1 MNTLLAYLNGL
12 PKAERQAFCARCGT
26 TEGYLRKVISKGARL
41 GESLC
46 ITLDRESRGQVC
58 CDVLRPDVDWAYLR
72 APATALKEAV
82 HG

>member
-12 PKAERQAFCARCGT
+12 SKTARQAFCVRCGT
-26 TEGYLRKVISKGARL
+26 TEGYLRKAVSKGARL

-46 ITLDRESRGQVC
+46 ISLDRESQGQVR
-58 CDVLRPDVDWAYLR
+58 CDVLRPDVDWAYLSSAAR
-72 APATALKEAV
+72 VVAEAA

>member
-12 PKAERQAFCARCGT
+12 PKTERQAFCVRCGT
-26 TEGYLRKVISKGARL
+26 TEGYLRKAVSKGARL

-46 ITLDRESRGQVC
+46 ISLDRESQGRVR
-58 CDVLRPDVDWAYLR
+58 CDVLRPDVDWAYLSSAVR
-72 APATALKEAV
+72 ALTVAA

>member
-12 PKAERQAFCARCGT
+12 PKPERQAFCIRCGT
-26 TEGYLRKVISKGARL
+26 TEGYLRKAVSKGARL

-46 ITLDRESRGQVC
+46 ISLDRESQGRVRC
-58 CDVLRPDVDWAYLR
+58 EVLRPDVDWAYLR
-72 APATALKEAV
+72 APATVLKEAA